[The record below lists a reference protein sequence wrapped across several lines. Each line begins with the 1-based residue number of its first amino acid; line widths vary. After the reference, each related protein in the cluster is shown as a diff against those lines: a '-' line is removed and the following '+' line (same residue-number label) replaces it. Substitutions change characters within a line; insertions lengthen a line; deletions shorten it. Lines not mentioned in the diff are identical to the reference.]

1 MKTSDSIVVKRLV
14 RNLRYKLTYVKIFES
29 YVETKPGPD
38 VVALLETLIEAQQS
52 AIAAISSYL
61 RSLDVNTQDLD
72 LNEKLMAHASAR
84 DDLKGRLR
92 FIQDGLTRSASW
104 YKMQLVDRQMTAD
117 PQLAELL
124 IDLGESDAARLW
136 RTEAVMG
143 QLRVSVKLEEKDWE
157 EVSQP
162 EPKKEEGWRSRLVED
177 VARPSWG
184 GRQRGRWPRPSRSRD
199 RG

>member
-1 MKTSDSIVVKRLV
+1 
-14 RNLRYKLTYVKIFES
+14 
-29 YVETKPGPD
+29 
-38 VVALLETLIEAQQS
+38 
-52 AIAAISSYL
+52 
-61 RSLDVNTQDLD
+61 
-72 LNEKLMAHASAR
+72 
-84 DDLKGRLR
+84 
-92 FIQDGLTRSASW
+92 
-104 YKMQLVDRQMTAD
+104 MQLVDRQMTAD